1 MISKTS
7 PSKEFLFKIR
17 NTRKIN
23 MVELDIDCAPHVIDG
38 LVAYGMNLIKDD
50 KEALFN
56 YAFNAALKEYIKD
69 KKASGP
75 ARKSLTKK
83 DSKRRKSS

>member
-1 MISKTS
+1 MISKTF
-7 PSKEFLFKIR
+7 PSKEVLFKIR
-17 NTRKIN
+17 NTRKID
-23 MVELDIDCAPHVIDG
+23 MVELDIDCSPRVIDE
-38 LVAYGMNLIKDD
+38 LAAYGMNLIKDD

-56 YAFNAALKEYIKD
+56 YAFSAALKEYLKD

-75 ARKSLTKK
+75 ARKGLAKK

>member
-1 MISKTS
+1 MI
-7 PSKEFLFKIR
+7 
-17 NTRKIN
+17 
-23 MVELDIDCAPHVIDG
+23 ELDIDCAPHVIDD

-56 YAFNAALKEYIKD
+56 YAFNAALKEYLQD

>member
-23 MVELDIDCAPHVIDG
+23 MIELDIDCAPHVIDE

-56 YAFNAALKEYIKD
+56 YAFNAALKEYLKD

-75 ARKSLTKK
+75 ARKSHAKK
-83 DSKRRKSS
+83 DPKRRKSS

>member
-1 MISKTS
+1 MISKVF
-7 PSKEFLFKIR
+7 PSKDFLFKIR
-17 NTRKIN
+17 KTRKIQ
-23 MVELDIDCAPHVIDG
+23 MVELDIDCSPHVIDE
-38 LVAYGMNLIKDD
+38 VTAYGMTLIKDD

-56 YAFNAALKEYIKD
+56 YAFNAALKEYLKD